1 MARPKG
7 SRNKSSQESDNIA
20 TTNAASE
27 EANSI
32 VDTDKSTALG
42 YEGDPDL
49 DPERAAI
56 YDEYEKQANTET
68 VPEAA
73 DKEVAPVEEPEEV
86 KKDESE
92 APPVEEAAEAPA
104 PEEAAIEEKKKEETK
119 TVHYDALHEEREKRK
134 LAQAKTRELEEKIK
148 ALEAQAASSRSV
160 EQDNEYL
167 TDEEKKVRELERSIS
182 ELRAKD
188 EARERENLEAK
199 QRTIQEQR
207 EKNIADTDKSLHT
220 DGYPGFQFLTSRVA
234 DELDKLIKE
243 DPDNIVYDNP
253 EGWKKIYREKVFPSV
268 KGIFVQAEKKSL
280 IDSKVEAK
288 KDAALAGSPGSSPKK
303 PEAKKDD
310 GWSIEE
316 YLENRRKNSIA

>member
-56 YDEYEKQANTET
+56 YDEYEKQANTEA

-86 KKDESE
+86 KKDEAE

-119 TVHYDALHEEREKRK
+119 TVPYDALHEEREKRK
-134 LAQAKTRELEEKIK
+134 LAQAKSRELEEKIK
-148 ALEAQAASSRSV
+148 ALEAQAASSRPV

-167 TDEEKKVRELERSIS
+167 TDEEKKLRDLERSLA
-182 ELRAKD
+182 ELKAKE
-188 EARERENLEAK
+188 EARERENRQSQE
-199 QRTIQEQR
+199 RTLREQL
-207 EKNIADTDKSLHT
+207 EKNLADTDKALAAE
-220 DGYPGFQFLTSRVA
+220 GLPGFQFLSGRVA
-234 DELDKLIKE
+234 DELNKLVAE
-243 DPDNIVYDNP
+243 DPDNSYLDNP

-268 KGIFVQAEKKSL
+268 KGIFVQANKQDLMDGKKA
-280 IDSKVEAK
+280 AK
-288 KDAALAGSPGSSPKK
+288 EGAALAGSPGSSPKK
-303 PEAKKDD
+303 PEVKKDD
-310 GWSIEE
+310 GWTID
-316 YLENRRKNSIA
+316 